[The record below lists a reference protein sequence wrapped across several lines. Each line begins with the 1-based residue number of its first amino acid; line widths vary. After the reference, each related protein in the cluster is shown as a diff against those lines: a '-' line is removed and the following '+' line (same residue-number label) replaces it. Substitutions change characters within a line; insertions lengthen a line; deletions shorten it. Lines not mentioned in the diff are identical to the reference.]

1 MIVDESVVV
10 DPLDPVAIT
19 DTLDDVA
26 YWNIETSLSQVI
38 PAEDATRMIVV
49 LSRVDVANIE
59 LKVWDRE
66 NQIKWSNS
74 GTATEGIFIMTD
86 DTSKVTARQKL
97 DIYWNSNVVPI
108 VEVSLSSATKLISTG
123 IVAAL
128 ALVSF

>member
-1 MIVDESVVV
+1 
-10 DPLDPVAIT
+10 
-19 DTLDDVA
+19 
-26 YWNIETSLSQVI
+26 
-38 PAEDATRMIVV
+38 MIVV
-49 LSRVDVANIE
+49 LSRVDVANID
-59 LKVWDRE
+59 LKL
-66 NQIKWSNS
+66 

-97 DIYWNSNVVPI
+97 DILWNSNVVPI

>member
-1 MIVDESVVV
+1 MFIGDSLTFTPDTTIKTHEQIYEINHKGFFSIPEVIVDESVVV

-86 DTSKVTARQKL
+86 ETSKVTAR
-97 DIYWNSNVVPI
+97 
-108 VEVSLSSATKLISTG
+108 
-123 IVAAL
+123 
-128 ALVSF
+128 